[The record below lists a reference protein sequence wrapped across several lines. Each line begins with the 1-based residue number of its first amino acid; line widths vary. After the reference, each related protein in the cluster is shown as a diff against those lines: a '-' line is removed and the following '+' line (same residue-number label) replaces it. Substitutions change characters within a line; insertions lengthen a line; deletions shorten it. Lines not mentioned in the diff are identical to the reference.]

1 MIEARNSI
9 KNKDHISEKANK
21 DNLNNMTKLNKG
33 IPYRKYLENLRVL
46 EKYVNSSDLQKW
58 SSKSGTNSSSFISY
72 NKGSNTRIIKS
83 KSKVKN
89 LGTNNSDLS

>member
-46 EKYVNSSDLQKW
+46 EKYVNSTDLQK
-58 SSKSGTNSSSFISY
+58 
-72 NKGSNTRIIKS
+72 
-83 KSKVKN
+83 
-89 LGTNNSDLS
+89 